1 MANIKLTSALAA
13 TAISFT
19 VSVSSIS
26 SAVSGETEVVASSAL
41 GTSISLSSHELIPT
55 RTIAGISVS
64 ISEVVNSKS
73 ITHPLTETLS
83 ITETSVINV
92 SQVST
97 DSFSVSDTPVFNLSQ
112 VLADTA
118 NISATPSKIFQSEID
133 FDLSDTDIDPDPIT
147 VSDRIV
153 VQFEYDLADTP
164 SIADSP
170 ALNVTPAGKSDSFSV
185 SDSPVL
191 QPSLAPTD
199 SVTPGDSGG
208 LVINYVYTD
217 VDDTTLGG
225 HYFNQTPINPGGYE

>member
-1 MANIKLTSALAA
+1 VANIKLTSALAA

-19 VSVSSIS
+19 VSVNSIS
-26 SAVSGETEVVASSAL
+26 ASVSGETEVVSSSAL
-41 GTSISLSSHELIPT
+41 GTSISFSHELVPT
-55 RTIAGISVS
+55 RTMAGDSVS
-64 ISEVVNSKS
+64 VSEALIKNVSSVLSD
-73 ITHPLTETLS
+73 TPS
-83 ITETSVINV
+83 ITESPAINV
-92 SQVST
+92 SQIST
-97 DSFSVSDTPVFNLSQ
+97 DSFSVSDAPVFNLSQ

-118 NISATPSKIFQSEID
+118 SVSAEPSKIFQSEID
-133 FDLSDTDIDPDPIT
+133 FDLSDSDIDPDPVT
-147 VSDRIV
+147 VSDAIV

-225 HYFNQTPINPGGYE
+225 HIFNQTPINPGGYE

>member
-19 VSVSSIS
+19 VSVNSIS
-26 SAVSGETEVVASSAL
+26 ASVSGKTEVVSSSAL
-41 GTSISLSSHELIPT
+41 GTNISFSHELVPT
-55 RTIAGISVS
+55 RTMAGVSVS
-64 ISEVVNSKS
+64 ILESNIKTVSSVLSD
-73 ITHPLTETLS
+73 TPS
-83 ITETSVINV
+83 ITESPAINV
-92 SQVST
+92 SQIST
-97 DSFSVSDTPVFNLSQ
+97 DSFSVSDAPVFNLSQ

-118 NISATPSKIFQSEID
+118 SVSAEPSKIFQSEID
-133 FDLSDTDIDPDPIT
+133 FDLSDSDIDPDPVT
-147 VSDRIV
+147 VSDTLV

-164 SIADSP
+164 SITDSP
-170 ALNVTPAGKSDSFSV
+170 ALSVTPAGKSDSFSV

-225 HYFNQTPINPGGYE
+225 HIFNQTPINPGGYE

>member
-19 VSVSSIS
+19 VSISSIS

-41 GTSISLSSHELIPT
+41 GTSISFSHELIPT
-55 RTIAGISVS
+55 RTI
-64 ISEVVNSKS
+64 
-73 ITHPLTETLS
+73 
-83 ITETSVINV
+83 
-92 SQVST
+92 
-97 DSFSVSDTPVFNLSQ
+97 
-112 VLADTA
+112 
-118 NISATPSKIFQSEID
+118 D
-133 FDLSDTDIDPDPIT
+133 FDLSDSDIDPDPVT
-147 VSDRIV
+147 VSDTIV

>member
-41 GTSISLSSHELIPT
+41 GTSISFSHELKQT
-55 RTIAGISVS
+55 RTIAGVSVS
-64 ISEVVNSKS
+64 ISEVDIKTVSSVLSN
-73 ITHPLTETLS
+73 TPS
-83 ITETSVINV
+83 ITETPVINV

-97 DSFSVSDTPVFNLSQ
+97 DSFSVSDAPVFNLSQ

-118 NISATPSKIFQSEID
+118 TISATPSKIFQSEID
-133 FDLSDTDIDPDPIT
+133 FDLSDSDIDPDPVT
-147 VSDRIV
+147 VSDAIV

-170 ALNVTPAGKSDSFSV
+170 ALNVTPAGKSDSISV

-208 LVINYVYTD
+208 LVVNYVYTD

>member
-19 VSVSSIS
+19 VSVNSIS
-26 SAVSGETEVVASSAL
+26 ASVSGETEVVSSSAL
-41 GTSISLSSHELIPT
+41 GTSISFSHELVPT
-55 RTIAGISVS
+55 RTMVGVSVS
-64 ISEVVNSKS
+64 I
-73 ITHPLTETLS
+73 TESNVKTISSVLSDTPS
-83 ITETSVINV
+83 ITESPAINV

-97 DSFSVSDTPVFNLSQ
+97 DSFSVSDAPVFNLSQ

-118 NISATPSKIFQSEID
+118 TISATPSKIFQSEID
-133 FDLSDTDIDPDPIT
+133 FDLSDTDIDPDPVT
-147 VSDRIV
+147 VSDAIV

-225 HYFNQTPINPGGYE
+225 HIFNQTPINPGGYE

>member
-19 VSVSSIS
+19 VSISSIS

-41 GTSISLSSHELIPT
+41 GTSISFSHELIPT
-55 RTIAGISVS
+55 RTMAGVSVS
-64 ISEVVNSKS
+64 LSDLVTSKS
-73 ITHPLTETLS
+73 ITHPLTETSS
-83 ITETSVINV
+83 ITEASVINV

-97 DSFSVSDTPVFNLSQ
+97 DSFSVSDAPVFNLSQ

-118 NISATPSKIFQSEID
+118 SISATPSKIFQSEVD
-133 FDLSDTDIDPDPIT
+133 FDLSDSDIDPDPVT
-147 VSDRIV
+147 VSDTIV

>member
-41 GTSISLSSHELIPT
+41 GTSISFSHELIPT
-55 RTIAGISVS
+55 RTMVGVSVS
-64 ISEVVNSKS
+64 LSDVVNSKS
-73 ITHPLTETLS
+73 ITHPLTETPS
-83 ITETSVINV
+83 ITESPAINV

-97 DSFSVSDTPVFNLSQ
+97 DSFSVSDAPVFNLSQ

-118 NISATPSKIFQSEID
+118 TISATPSKIFQSEID
-133 FDLSDTDIDPDPIT
+133 FDLSDSDIDPDPVT
-147 VSDRIV
+147 VSDAIV

-170 ALNVTPAGKSDSFSV
+170 ALNVTPAGKSDSISV

-208 LVINYVYTD
+208 LVIKYVYTD